1 MKKIILGLLVA
12 SSYIFIAQ
20 DASFSKDDQRC
31 CKLLNEAALRAEI
44 MLLCKY
50 DDDFPKRRTHSSL
63 QGDIPASFTKEKAVQ
78 CLHCSFLKHNPA
90 ISIIAS
96 DKNIQGSI
104 TVQLERVDFDAIMA
118 MNYDARCTQY
128 KESQAAFEFYQ
139 LGNQ

>member
-1 MKKIILGLLVA
+1 MKKFIFGLLVA

-20 DASFSKDDQRC
+20 EASFPKDDQGC

-44 MLLCKY
+44 MLLCRY
-50 DDDFPKRRTHSSL
+50 DDDFPKRRAHSRL
-63 QGDIPASFTKEKAVQ
+63 QGDIPKSFTKEKAAQ

-118 MNYDARCTQY
+118 INYDARCAQY

-139 LGNQ
+139 LDNQ